1 MKKFFL
7 KTFVAFF
14 LVSSLFAQETT
25 SSAGMK
31 VPSDRIRN
39 SDEGFASEDFRR
51 GVQSYY
57 RGAFNE
63 AIVQFEKALS
73 YLPNDN
79 LILDWLGKAY
89 YKTGLEGEALANWQQ
104 AVTNGYGDLLLTN
117 KIEIVKDRR
126 VTGESESKTQRLSE
140 AGSFQGFYNG
150 NNVFNGPV
158 SVLNNSNGTIWV
170 VSYNTNEILLLN
182 INGVVLNRITGPVNG
197 FDRPADIIRLSSGN
211 LLVSESAGD
220 RLAILTENGNFVKY
234 IGAKGRSN
242 GQMVCPLYLCE
253 DSLGRIYVSDYG
265 NRRVDVFDKDGNG
278 LFFFGGKQGS
288 FKGLKGPTGI
298 AIVGDSIFVADNV
311 DGCIYVFDKS
321 GNFIEALVEEST
333 FKKPEAIKKWNDSL
347 IICDQNKII
356 SVDPNT
362 GSTFDFVRTGNA
374 PSRVTT
380 ASPDINENVIATDFT
395 ANEVYV
401 MSKTQELVGGLFVQI
416 EQIDA
421 SSFPKV
427 NVELRVEN
435 RHRQPVV
442 GLQQDNFFFTENK
455 RSVSS
460 LQFVGA
466 ASNNRHA
473 DISLIIDRSTSN
485 SVMTLEMETAVQE
498 IATAMNNE
506 GTLRI
511 ISAGAIPVIEYEG
524 SPSGAINFSLGALKN
539 KVSDNVNLDLA
550 FRLAT
555 NDLVNAAK
563 KRSIILLS
571 DGNISKN
578 SFTRYGLNEI
588 TSYMNNN
595 SIGFSMIQLNQSSIA
610 SELNYIIDNTQGDLY
625 YVFRPEGLKGII
637 DEIINQPYGIYQFS
651 YVSSLQKNFGQ
662 SYLPLEIEV
671 FLLNRSGRDETGY
684 FAPLE

>member
-1 MKKFFL
+1 
-7 KTFVAFF
+7 
-14 LVSSLFAQETT
+14 
-25 SSAGMK
+25 
-31 VPSDRIRN
+31 
-39 SDEGFASEDFRR
+39 
-51 GVQSYY
+51 
-57 RGAFNE
+57 
-63 AIVQFEKALS
+63 
-73 YLPNDN
+73 
-79 LILDWLGKAY
+79 
-89 YKTGLEGEALANWQQ
+89 
-104 AVTNGYGDLLLTN
+104 
-117 KIEIVKDRR
+117 
-126 VTGESESKTQRLSE
+126 
-140 AGSFQGFYNG
+140 
-150 NNVFNGPV
+150 
-158 SVLNNSNGTIWV
+158 
-170 VSYNTNEILLLN
+170 
-182 INGVVLNRITGPVNG
+182 VNG

-220 RLAILTENGNFVKY
+220 RLAVLTENGSFVKY

>member
-1 MKKFFL
+1 
-7 KTFVAFF
+7 
-14 LVSSLFAQETT
+14 
-25 SSAGMK
+25 
-31 VPSDRIRN
+31 
-39 SDEGFASEDFRR
+39 
-51 GVQSYY
+51 
-57 RGAFNE
+57 
-63 AIVQFEKALS
+63 
-73 YLPNDN
+73 
-79 LILDWLGKAY
+79 
-89 YKTGLEGEALANWQQ
+89 LANWQQ

-126 VTGESESKTQRLSE
+126 VTGESETKTQRLSE

-220 RLAILTENGNFVKY
+220 RLAVLTENGSFVKY

-321 GNFIEALVEEST
+321 GNFIEPLVEEST

-473 DISLIIDRSTSN
+473 DISLIIDRSTST
-485 SVMTLEMETAVQE
+485 SAMTLEMETAVQE

-625 YVFRPEGLKGII
+625 YVFRPEGLNGII

-651 YVSSLQKNFGQ
+651 YGSSLQKNFGQ